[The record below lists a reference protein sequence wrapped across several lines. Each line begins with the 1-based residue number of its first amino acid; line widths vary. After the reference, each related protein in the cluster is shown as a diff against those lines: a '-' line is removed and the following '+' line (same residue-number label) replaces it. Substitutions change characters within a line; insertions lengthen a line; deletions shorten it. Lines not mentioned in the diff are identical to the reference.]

1 MYKEKCIQ
9 QKGLNTRK
17 NTDNNVR
24 KNKSPKIYLPAFK
37 SMLLRAD
44 QYAMSEYFIFQNCLF
59 TR

>member
-1 MYKEKCIQ
+1 MHSTERSKHK
-9 QKGLNTRK
+9 K

-44 QYAMSEYFIFQNCLF
+44 QYAMSEYFIFRNCLF
-59 TR
+59 TQ